1 MYCLFTSYNFRRQ
14 NCEDFKLTIEPNPQ
28 NLLRTDYF
36 GNTQYYFSILK
47 PHKVLQVIATSIV
60 AVFP

>member
-1 MYCLFTSYNFRRQ
+1 MYCLFTSYNFRQ
-14 NCEDFKLTIEPNPQ
+14 NCEDFKLTIEQ
-28 NLLRTDYF
+28 SSKFIARTDYF

-47 PHKVLQVIATSIV
+47 PHKVLQVIATSI

>member
-1 MYCLFTSYNFRRQ
+1 VK
-14 NCEDFKLTIEPNPQ
+14 DFKLTIEPNPQ
-28 NLLRTDYF
+28 NLFARTDYF

-47 PHKVLQVIATSIV
+47 PHKVLQVIATSI